1 MLNKFIDAATNAAKA
16 TVDGIATVATVGAD
30 IAGKATTKAID
41 ATVNAVETVNERI
54 GAAIGNPLMTM
65 KGFQTGGVKAVAL
78 MHHDALKLVSLST
91 LKAYGVESLED
102 LRNVEYLSDEELRIL
117 EPLFK

>member
-1 MLNKFIDAATNAAKA
+1 MLDKFIDAATNAAKA
-16 TVDGIATVATVGAD
+16 TVDGIAAVATVGAD

-41 ATVNAVETVNERI
+41 ATVDAIETANEKI
-54 GAAIGNPLMTM
+54 GTVMGNPHTTM

-91 LKAYGVESLED
+91 LKVYGVESLED
-102 LRNVEYLSDEELRIL
+102 LRKVEYLNDEELRIL